1 MHGLHG
7 VADSSFADQLS
18 RANAWLEGSS
28 GGLLVGDF
36 NRVACKCWRNSL
48 SYTQAATMLS
58 FVVGYAV
65 LACNVIARFVQT
77 TVGRAGSWQ
86 VDVIS
91 PDWIRLEVQL
101 VLVGSTPASDLV
113 KTLDDGTW
121 MLSHL
126 WMWLLGEAVCCLPW
140 RRELMSDHAMY
151 FSSAVE
157 RFALVGDKREG
168 SALLARGPL
177 TQECRDAYS
186 VGTRRGCFK
195 KGIRELASRQP
206 VLLPDRVPRRSP
218 RPSSIWRCSLPYDR
232 GRGGSSCTE
241 ARDGQGTVL
250 GVAQET
256 GLRASVSAIASI
268 SR

>member
-1 MHGLHG
+1 MQCDCEVCADNGGQSRLLAG
-7 VADSSFADQLS
+7 RRDFTRLDSSRSAVGAS
-18 RANAWLEGSS
+18 RLDAGIGFGEDIGRWHL
-28 GGLLVGDF
+28 D
-36 NRVACKCWRNSL
+36 
-48 SYTQAATMLS
+48 
-58 FVVGYAV
+58 AV
-65 LACNVIARFVQT
+65 TF
-77 TVGRAGSWQ
+77 
-86 VDVIS
+86 VDV
-91 PDWIRLEVQL
+91 
-101 VLVGSTPASDLV
+101 
-113 KTLDDGTW
+113 
-121 MLSHL
+121 
-126 WMWLLGEAVCCLPW
+126 LGEAVCCLPW